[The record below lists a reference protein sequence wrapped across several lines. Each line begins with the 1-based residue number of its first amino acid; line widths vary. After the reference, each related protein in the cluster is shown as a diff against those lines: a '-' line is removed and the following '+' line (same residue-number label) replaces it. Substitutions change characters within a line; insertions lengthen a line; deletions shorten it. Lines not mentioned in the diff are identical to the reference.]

1 MAWTTTELL
10 ADVRRSGML
19 PDSAPS
25 GVSDADIL
33 AHANKELQARLL
45 PLVMAVREEFYVQP
59 YSMQLVAGQQGY
71 RVPSRG
77 IGNKLRDVLLQL
89 SDGSLQNLAR
99 IAPEAY
105 PETMST
111 APSVYPWAFFMESD
125 SVMLVPT
132 PATTGAATLV
142 LKYLLRPSWLVAVS
156 ATATPTVVTVTANT
170 PSPGLTRIDHSAAST
185 NLGTSTARDV
195 VMARPGFRTL
205 MLGAVPTA
213 SGNGYVVVDSSA
225 LPSDFSTANNAG
237 DYLSAAETTPVVQLP
252 PELHN
257 LLYQRTLCRVLQ
269 SIGDLQALQAAEAD
283 AAQMEKDAVGIIA
296 NRVEGEAKKVVGRLL
311 SRPRARVGRWF

>member
-25 GVSDADIL
+25 GVSDTDIL

-45 PLVMAVREEFYVQP
+45 PLVLAVREEFYVQP
-59 YSMQLVAGQQGY
+59 YSTQLVASQQGY
-71 RVPSRG
+71 RVPSRS

-105 PETMST
+105 AEMMST
-111 APSVYPWAFFMESD
+111 SPAVTPWAFYLEAD
-125 SVMLVPT
+125 SVLVVPT
-132 PATTGAATLV
+132 PATTGSALLV
-142 LKYLLRPSWLVAVS
+142 LKYLMRPSWLVPVS
-156 ATATPTVVTVTANT
+156 ATATPTVTTVQANT
-170 PSPGLTRIDHSAAST
+170 PSAGLTRINHSATGT
-185 NLGTSTARDV
+185 NLGTSAALDV
-195 VMARPGFRTL
+195 VAARPGFRTL
-205 MLGAVPTA
+205 MVSVVPQS
-213 SGNGYVVVDSSA
+213 SGNGYVVVSSTD

-237 DYLSAAETTPVVQLP
+237 DYLSAAETSPVVQLP

-269 SIGDLQALQAAEAD
+269 SIGDLEALQAAEAN
-283 AAQMEKDAVGIIA
+283 AAQMERDAAGLIG
-296 NRVEGEAKKVVGRLL
+296 NRVEGEPKKVVGRLL
-311 SRPRARVGRWF
+311 NRTRTRAGRWF

>member
-1 MAWTTTELL
+1 MAWTSTELL

-25 GVSDADIL
+25 GVSDTDIL

-59 YSMQLVAGQQGY
+59 YSTPLVGNQQGY
-71 RVPSRG
+71 RVPARS

-105 PETMST
+105 PEMMTT
-111 APSVYPWAFFMESD
+111 APSVYPWAFYMESD

-132 PATTGAATLV
+132 PSTTSAATLV
-142 LKYLLRPSWLVAVS
+142 LKYLLRPSWLVPVS
-156 ATATPTVVTVTANT
+156 ASGTPTVTTVQANT
-170 PSPGLTRIDHSAAST
+170 PSSGLTRINHSAT
-185 NLGTSTARDV
+185 GDDLGGQKLDV
-195 VMARPGFRTL
+195 VMAKPGFRTL
-205 MLGAVPTA
+205 LVGVAPVSSGA
-213 SGNGYVVVDSSA
+213 GYVVVNATD

-269 SIGDLQALQAAEAD
+269 SIGDLEALQAAEAN
-283 AAQMEKDAVGIIA
+283 AAQMEKDAIGIIA
-296 NRVEGEAKKVVGRLL
+296 NRVEGEPKKVVGRLL

>member
-1 MAWTTTELL
+1 MAWTSTELL

-25 GVSDADIL
+25 GVSDTDIL

-59 YSMQLVAGQQGY
+59 YSTPLVGNQQGY
-71 RVPSRG
+71 RVPARS

-105 PETMST
+105 PEMMTT
-111 APSVYPWAFFMESD
+111 APSVYPWAFYMESD

-132 PATTGAATLV
+132 PSTTSAATLV
-142 LKYLLRPSWLVAVS
+142 LKYLLRPSWLVPVS
-156 ATATPTVVTVTANT
+156 ASGTPTVTTVQANT
-170 PSPGLTRIDHSAAST
+170 PSSGLTRINHSAT
-185 NLGTSTARDV
+185 MDDLGGQKLDV
-195 VMARPGFRTL
+195 VMAKPGFRTL
-205 MLGAVPTA
+205 MVGVTPVSSGA
-213 SGNGYVVVDSSA
+213 GYVVVNATD
-225 LPSDFSTANNAG
+225 LPLDFSTANNAG

-269 SIGDLQALQAAEAD
+269 SIGDLEALQAAEAN
-283 AAQMEKDAVGIIA
+283 AAQMEKDAIGIIA
-296 NRVEGEAKKVVGRLL
+296 NRVEGEPKKVVGRLL